1 MHINIIKILSRR
13 VELKRRYE
21 RCSTMTQETVGVGQK
36 GKVHCIEYL
45 IVLAILLVLVA
56 VIVRS

>member
-1 MHINIIKILSRR
+1 MRILIIKILSRR
-13 VELKRRYE
+13 VELKRRHE
-21 RCSTMTQETVGVGQK
+21 RCSITIQETVGVVQK

-56 VIVRS
+56 AIVRN